1 MHSNTKKAKVP
12 YDDISRILLDCI
24 FNALKVCVNKNGN
37 LKPSDKILLKCFNPF
52 FTKKY
57 IRGQNP
63 HLFAGNTSK
72 AKYETRLTKVVLH
85 AYHEIQEDS
94 KIGRGVNIPSPLH
107 ILYNILTFPD
117 EPQSA
122 AYALLYCRSLLYET
136 FKVFPE
142 HPLIPNGFKS
152 FNIDNVT
159 QALNTFKSYA
169 VESNNIPQTEN
180 VPEQLMLAHFLA
192 MKGVFYLR
200 FGTKE
205 GRKAIKDKDELLDF
219 TLVYLNSKKI
229 NGSSESKKAFEFHKL
244 NFYEELPESATLMNE
259 LSGIPIP
266 IRGAETIFQG
276 GIKTDS
282 NSNLVVR
289 ISGEPGT
296 GKTSLALALCAVLS
310 PFNTFTYYMTLE
322 ENPDD
327 LRNRLFSLIPSYL
340 KKLSIYN
347 PDVKSWFSAEKIPLG
362 NKNRLEFFESEYID
376 QIYEKLKKK
385 KTELRKESLPA
396 VCPLLIVIDS
406 IRVLLNEDNLNLEKF
421 IEKCKKLNAVIIL
434 ISANDERF
442 HNEIDYMIDTVLH
455 LKYSGTENQN
465 EKPVRILQLTKTRH
479 QISRP
484 GSHVFHLSGEK
495 GIRIAPQLPS
505 QIDKKEKIKKPQ
517 PSKDHF
523 INFFNE
529 YSILKNS
536 RLHSQIQLP
545 INSKQQLKIWDKS
558 QILLHGYGSSGKA
571 GLALSILLSPP
582 INKKDKNIINSYLG
596 KYRAK
601 VLIISLL
608 YPDDYYKDLKEKI
621 IKRQNLNIN
630 YSHSAI
636 IKTLYFY
643 SGYLTPEDFIGR
655 ILRELDAAILDGEP
669 YTGILLDGLHN
680 VSLQFRNLQECDML
694 WPTLYGL
701 LIKYN
706 ITILNTF
713 TNFDIDKYHK
723 PTDHT
728 DSELLLKGQLPLLH
742 SLVGSN
748 DYYITIE
755 PPSEMEQKEYEGKY
769 IITFRSVIRQGQKN
783 IKYVWD
789 REERRLFE
797 YRPEGINS
805 SE

>member
-1 MHSNTKKAKVP
+1 MEPNKLKAKVP
-12 YDDISRILLDCI
+12 FDDIGIILLDCI
-24 FNALKVCVNKNGN
+24 FHALKVCVKESGKLN
-37 LKPSDKILLKCFNPF
+37 PSDPILLKCFEPF
-52 FTKKY
+52 FTRKY

-85 AYHEIQEDS
+85 AYHEIQADS
-94 KIGRGVNIPSPLH
+94 KIGRGINIPSPLH

-117 EPQSA
+117 EPQSS
-122 AYALLYCRSLLYET
+122 AYALLFCRSLLFET

-142 HPLIPNGFKS
+142 HPLMPTGYKS

-159 QALNTFKSYA
+159 NALNTFKSYA
-169 VESNNIPQTEN
+169 VESNNIPQSEN
-180 VPEQLMLAHFLA
+180 VPDQLMLAHFLA
-192 MKGVFYLR
+192 MKGVFYFR

-205 GRKAIKDKDELLDF
+205 GRKAIKDRDELLNF
-219 TLVYLNSKKI
+219 TLTYLNSKNI
-229 NGSSESKKAFEFHKL
+229 NGPLDSKKAFEFHKL
-244 NFYEELPESATLMNE
+244 NFFDELPESATLMNE

-282 NSNLVVR
+282 NSNLVLR

-310 PFNTFTYYMTLE
+310 PFNTFSYYMTLE

-340 KKLSIYN
+340 KKLSVYN
-347 PDVKSWFSAEKIPLG
+347 PDVKSWFWAEKIPLG
-362 NKNRLEFFESEYID
+362 SKNRLEFFESEYID

-385 KTELRKESLPA
+385 KTEFRRGYLPA
-396 VCPLLIVIDS
+396 VCPLVIIIDS
-406 IRVLLNEDNLNLEKF
+406 IRVLLNEDNSNLDRF
-421 IEKCKKLNAVIIL
+421 IEKCKKLNAIIVL
-434 ISANDERF
+434 ISANDESF
-442 HNEIDYMIDTVLH
+442 HNEIDYMIDTVIH

-465 EKPVRILQLTKTRH
+465 EKPIRILQLTKTRH

-495 GIRIAPQLPS
+495 GVRIAPQLPS
-505 QIDKKEKIKKPQ
+505 QIDKKEIIKRPQ
-517 PSKDHF
+517 PSKDNF

-529 YSILKNS
+529 IYSFKNS
-536 RLHSQIQLP
+536 RTNLMPKLID
-545 INSKQQLKIWDKS
+545 NTKQQLRIWDKS
-558 QILLHGYGSSGKA
+558 QILLHGHGSSGKA

-582 INKKDKNIINSYLG
+582 LNKKYKNIINSDFG
-596 KYRAK
+596 AYRAK

-608 YPDDYYKDLKEKI
+608 YPDEYYREIKEKI
-621 IKRQNLNIN
+621 IKRQNQKTNIN
-630 YSHSAI
+630 HNAL
-636 IKTLYFY
+636 IKTLFFY
-643 SGYLTPEDFIGR
+643 SGYITPEDFIGK
-655 ILRELDAAILDGEP
+655 ILRELDAAILNGEA

-701 LIKYN
+701 LIKYS
-706 ITILNTF
+706 ITIINTF

-723 PTDHT
+723 STDHT
-728 DSELLLKGQLPLLH
+728 DNELLLKGQLPLLH

-755 PPSEMEQKEYEGKY
+755 PPSEKEQKVCEGRY
-769 IITFRSVIRQGQKN
+769 IITFRSVIRQEQKI
-783 IKYVWD
+783 IKYIWD
-789 REERRLFE
+789 RERRILHD
-797 YRPEGINS
+797 YLP
-805 SE
+805 